1 MPVEII
7 SVGSEFIIQ
16 DARNNSVAVIA
27 RQLLDI
33 GIEVDSVSFV
43 SGQENRLEEV
53 LRQAIGRS
61 SLVFVVARVVSG
73 EYDAAKRLLTRVLK
87 KRLILNY
94 KLLDAIKAEY
104 EARGDTMPPTAEKQA
119 LVPTETEMLD
129 NEKGR
134 MPAFLF
140 THEQNSV
147 ILLPGQPDGIEQ
159 ILKQRILPRLDPKTF
174 RFGTVN
180 GVIFKTCGLPLS
192 KMKDVLKG
200 LDWEG
205 GQQLL
210 NYVEDGEEISI
221 ILTVKG
227 EIQTDVESRLR
238 SLSEQITKRLERY
251 VYGVGAETLEEVVG
265 RLLTERK
272 QTVALAESCT
282 GGLISHKLTNVAG
295 SSNYVERGVVAY
307 SNDAKMSLLDVS
319 PNIIEQHGAVSA
331 ETAVAMAEGI
341 RWLSQTTY
349 GVAVTGIAGPGGA
362 TPNKPVGLVFIAV
375 ASEHRGT
382 QWRKCLFPG
391 DRLEVKTR
399 TAQTALD
406 MLRGELLREK

>member
-27 RQLLDI
+27 RQLLDA
-33 GIEVDSVSFV
+33 GIEVDYISFV
-43 SGQENRLEEV
+43 SGQENRLEDI

-61 SLVFVVARVVSG
+61 NLIFIVAKVLSG
-73 EYDAAKRLLTRVLK
+73 EYDTAKKLLTRVLK

-104 EARGDTMPPTAEKQA
+104 DARGDTMPPTAEKQA
-119 LVPTETEMLD
+119 LVPTEAEMLD

-134 MPAFLF
+134 TPAFLF
-140 THEQNSV
+140 AHEQNSV
-147 ILLPGQPDGIEQ
+147 ILLPGQPDEIEQ
-159 ILKQRILPRLDPKTF
+159 IVKQRILPRLDPKTF
-174 RFGTVN
+174 RFGVVN
-180 GVIFKTCGLPLS
+180 GMILKTCGLPLS
-192 KMKDVLKG
+192 SMKELLKSI
-200 LDWEG
+200 DREG
-205 GQQLL
+205 GQQYI

-238 SLSEQITKRLERY
+238 LMNEQIVKKLERY
-251 VYGVGAETLEEVVG
+251 IYGVGAETLEEVVG
-265 RLLTERK
+265 RLLTDRK
-272 QTVALAESCT
+272 ATVALAESCT
-282 GGLISHKLTNVAG
+282 GGLIAHKLTNVPG
-295 SSNYVERGVVAY
+295 SSAYVERGVVAY

-319 PNIIEQHGAVSA
+319 PNIIERHGAVSA

-349 GVAVTGIAGPGGA
+349 GVAVTGIAGPSGA

-375 ASEHRGT
+375 ASDNHGT
-382 QWRKCLFPG
+382 QWRKCQFPG

>member
-16 DARNNSVAVIA
+16 DARNNSVAVIS
-27 RQLLDI
+27 RQLLDA
-33 GIEVDSVSFV
+33 GIEVDYVSFV
-43 SGQENRLEEV
+43 SGQENRMEDV

-61 SLVFVVARVVSG
+61 SLVFIVAKVMSG
-73 EYDAAKRLLTRVLK
+73 EYDTAKKLLTRVLK

-119 LVPTETEMLD
+119 LVPTEAEMLD

-147 ILLPGQPDGIEQ
+147 VLLPGQPDEIEQ
-159 ILKQRILPRLDPKTF
+159 IVKQRILPRLDPKTF

-180 GVIFKTCGLPLS
+180 GIIFKTCGLPLS
-192 KMKDVLKG
+192 KIKESLKG
-200 LDWEG
+200 IDWEG

-238 SLSEQITKRLERY
+238 SLNEQIIKKLERY

-265 RLLTERK
+265 RLLADRR
-272 QTVALAESCT
+272 QTVAVAESCT
-282 GGLISHKLTNVAG
+282 GGLIAHRLTNVPG
-295 SSNYVERGVVAY
+295 SSMYMERGIVAY

-375 ASEHRGT
+375 SSEQGGT
-382 QWRKCLFPG
+382 HWRKCQFSG
-391 DRLEVKTR
+391 DRLEIKTR

>member
-16 DARNNSVAVIA
+16 DTRNNSVAVIA
-27 RQLLDI
+27 RQLLDA
-33 GIEVDSVSFV
+33 GIEVDYVSFV
-43 SGQENRLEEV
+43 SGQENRLEDI

-61 SLVFVVARVVSG
+61 NLVFIVAKVLSG
-73 EYDAAKRLLTRVLK
+73 EYDTAKKLLTRVLK

-119 LVPTETEMLD
+119 LVPTEAEMLE

-134 MPAFLF
+134 IPAFLF
-140 THEQNSV
+140 AHEQNSV
-147 ILLPGQPDGIEQ
+147 ILLPGQPDEIEP
-159 ILKQRILPRLDPKTF
+159 IVKQRILPRLDPKTF
-174 RFGTVN
+174 RFGAVN
-180 GVIFKTCGLPLS
+180 GMILKTCGLPLS
-192 KMKDVLKG
+192 SMKELLKSI
-200 LDWEG
+200 DREG
-205 GQQLL
+205 GQQYI

-238 SLSEQITKRLERY
+238 MLNEQIVKKLERY
-251 VYGVGAETLEEVVG
+251 VYGAGSETLEDVVG

-272 QTVALAESCT
+272 ETVALAESCT
-282 GGLISHKLTNVAG
+282 GGLIAHRLTNVPG
-295 SSNYVERGVVAY
+295 SSAYVERGVVAY

-319 PNIIEQHGAVSA
+319 PNIIERHGAVSA

-362 TPNKPVGLVFIAV
+362 TPDKPIGLVFIAV
-375 ASEHRGT
+375 ASEQHGT
-382 QWRKCLFPG
+382 QWRKCQFPG

>member
-16 DARNNSVAVIA
+16 DTRNNSVAVIA
-27 RQLLDI
+27 RQLLDA
-33 GIEVDSVSFV
+33 GIEVDYVSFV
-43 SGQENRLEEV
+43 SGQENRLEDI

-61 SLVFVVARVVSG
+61 NLIFIVAKVLSG
-73 EYDAAKRLLTRVLK
+73 EYDTAKKLLTRVLK

-104 EARGDTMPPTAEKQA
+104 DARGDTMPPTAEKQA
-119 LVPTETEMLD
+119 LVPTEAEMLD

-134 MPAFLF
+134 TPAFLF
-140 THEQNSV
+140 AHEQNSV
-147 ILLPGQPDGIEQ
+147 ILLPGQPDEIAP
-159 ILKQRILPRLDPKTF
+159 IIKQRILPRLDPKTF
-174 RFGTVN
+174 RFGAVN
-180 GVIFKTCGLPLS
+180 GMILKTCGLPLS
-192 KMKDVLKG
+192 SMKELLKSI
-200 LDWEG
+200 DREG
-205 GQQLL
+205 GQQYI

-238 SLSEQITKRLERY
+238 LMNEQIVKKLERY

-265 RLLTERK
+265 RLLTDRK
-272 QTVALAESCT
+272 ATVALAESCT
-282 GGLISHKLTNVAG
+282 GGLIAHKLTNIAG
-295 SSNYVERGVVAY
+295 SSAYMERGVVAY

-319 PNIIEQHGAVSA
+319 PNIIERHGAVSA

-362 TPNKPVGLVFIAV
+362 TPEKPVGLVFIAV
-375 ASEHRGT
+375 ASEQRGT
-382 QWRKCLFPG
+382 QWRKCQFPG

>member
-1 MPVEII
+1 MSVEII

-16 DARNNSVAVIA
+16 DTRNNSVAVIA
-27 RQLLDI
+27 KQLLDA
-33 GIEVDSVSFV
+33 GIEVDYVSFV
-43 SGQENRLEEV
+43 SGQETRLEDV

-61 SLVFVVARVVSG
+61 SLVFIVARVLSG
-73 EYDAAKRLLTRVLK
+73 EYDTAKKLLTRVLK
-87 KRLILNY
+87 KRLILHY

-119 LVPTETEMLD
+119 LVPTEAEILD

-140 THEQNSV
+140 SHEQNSV
-147 ILLPGQPDGIEQ
+147 ILLPGQPDEIEQ
-159 ILKQRILPRLDPKTF
+159 IVKQHILPRLDPKTF
-174 RFGTVN
+174 RFGVVN
-180 GVIFKTCGLPLS
+180 GMILKTCGLPLS
-192 KMKDVLKG
+192 KMKEVLKG
-200 LDWEG
+200 IDREG
-205 GQQLL
+205 GPQLL

-238 SLSEQITKRLERY
+238 SFTEQITKRLERY
-251 VYGVGAETLEEVVG
+251 VYGAGSETLEEVVG
-265 RLLTERK
+265 RLLAERK

-282 GGLISHKLTNVAG
+282 GGLIAHKLTNVPG
-295 SSNYVERGVVAY
+295 SSMYVERGIVAY

-319 PNIIEQHGAVSA
+319 PHIIEQHGAVSA

-349 GVAVTGIAGPGGA
+349 GVAVTGIAGPGGS

-375 ASEHRGT
+375 SSEHGGT
-382 QWRKCLFPG
+382 HWRKCQFSG
-391 DRLEVKTR
+391 DRLDVKTK

-406 MLRGELLREK
+406 MLRSELSNEK